1 MRRYLI
7 AEVFGVLASLVG
19 DEAIAQGALKSA
31 PPNPVAVNAAHDHK
45 KPRAIAVSPR
55 QVELVRQVSGY
66 FNQLTI
72 LKGTFTQTGADSKRQ
87 RGKFHIMRPGRFRF
101 EFSLPSRV
109 VE

>member
-7 AEVFGVLASLVG
+7 AGVFGVLASLVG
-19 DEAIAQGALKSA
+19 DEAIAQGVQKSA

-45 KPRAIAVSPR
+45 KPRAIALSPR

-72 LKGTFTQTGADSKRQ
+72 LKG
-87 RGKFHIMRPGRFRF
+87 
-101 EFSLPSRV
+101 PSRKPALTASASAANFISCDPGAFALSSRRRA
-109 VE
+109 EW